1 MEAFMDLKSII
12 SNSAY
17 YPGCGDDFSL
27 MFKFPT
33 PRCVVYCDWGGRTDE
48 SGKQELYCG
57 HEDSF
62 WNFVPEGWTRVGEI
76 RPITNLFIDLYEQSE
91 KFFITTW
98 KGGIDY
104 GTNIEKKVLLAQFEK
119 TGTRKTKYAIFC
131 LGFEGIDL
139 YKKLYSSAGK
149 CGIFI
154 HKLGIGTKDSQD
166 TPWEIELIDAFENS
180 QPDLLY
186 DWEWDNEWWKLP
198 PQLKAKF
205 LKESDKGIIPGYTNH
220 QDNRVAEAEYEIDHR
235 PRIKLSPPR

>member
-62 WNFVPEGWTRVGEI
+62 WNFEPEGWTLDTSIGIEDITVPFLYLFRENNFRV
-76 RPITNLFIDLYEQSE
+76 
-91 KFFITTW
+91 TTW
-98 KGGIDY
+98 NSVEDI
-104 GTNIEKKVLLAQFEK
+104 NKKVLFAQYRK
-119 TGTRKTKYAIFC
+119 AGTLKTKYAIFC

-139 YKKLYSSAGK
+139 YKKLYPHAGK
-149 CGIFI
+149 CRIFI
-154 HKLGIGTKDSQD
+154 HKLGIGTKDSQHTD
-166 TPWEIELIDAFENS
+166 WRDELTTALGVS

-186 DWEWDNEWWKLP
+186 DWGWDNEWWKLP

-205 LKESDKGIIPGYTNH
+205 LKESGKGIIPGYKN
-220 QDNRVAEAEYEIDHR
+220 QQNNGVAEAEYEIYHR
-235 PRIKLSPPR
+235 PRQNLSSTSDNR